1 VAPDPAALLKRV
13 LLFSQL
19 SDEMVAALAPH
30 LHRRAF
36 RRGTII
42 FHKDQA
48 GDALY
53 IVESGRVRIFRPEE
67 GGKELDIDQK
77 GPGDVFGEMAL
88 LDGLPRSASA
98 DTLEDTV
105 TYTLSH
111 EEFQRALATSPPLA
125 TTVLAMLSQTL
136 RHLMDYA
143 ETLAFLD
150 VPARVARVLLDM
162 AKRYGIKEDGS
173 VLINVNLTQAELARM
188 VGATRER
195 VNRALASFRA
205 QKLVELR
212 GKKIVILDA
221 KRLAERIY

>member
-1 VAPDPAALLKRV
+1 MASDLVALLKRV
-13 LLFSQL
+13 PLFSQL
-19 SDEMVAALAPH
+19 SDEMLAGLGTQ

-36 RRGTII
+36 RRATMI
-42 FHKDQA
+42 FHKDQE

-53 IVESGRVRIFRPEE
+53 IVESGRVRIFRSKED
-67 GGKELDIDQK
+67 GKELTIDHK
-77 GPGDVFGEMAL
+77 GAGDAFGEMAL
-88 LDGLPRSASA
+88 LDGLPRSASVE
-98 DTLEDTV
+98 TEEDTV
-105 TYTLSH
+105 TYTLSR
-111 EEFQRALATSPPLA
+111 EEFQRHLATSPQLA
-125 TTVLAMLSQTL
+125 AAVLAMLSKTL

-143 ETLAFLD
+143 ESLAHLD
-150 VPARVARVLLDM
+150 VPARVAQELLDM
-162 AKRYGIKEDGS
+162 AKRYGVKEDGS

-212 GKKIVILDA
+212 GKKIAILDP

>member
-1 VAPDPAALLKRV
+1 MAADPIALLKRV
-13 LLFSQL
+13 PLFAQL
-19 SDEMVAALAPH
+19 GDEMLAALAPH
-30 LHRRAF
+30 LHRRTF
-36 RRGTII
+36 RRGTIL

-77 GPGDVFGEMAL
+77 GPGDVFGEMAV
-88 LDGLPRSASA
+88 LDGQPRSASVEA
-98 DTLEDTV
+98 LDETV
-105 TYTLSH
+105 VFTLSR
-111 EEFQRALATSPPLA
+111 EEFQRALAAAPALA
-125 TTVLAMLSQTL
+125 IGVVAMLSRTL

-150 VPARVARVLLDM
+150 VPARVARVLLDL
-162 AKRYGIKEDGS
+162 ATRYGVNQDGGI
-173 VLINVNLTQAELARM
+173 LINIGVTQAELARM

-205 QKLVELR
+205 QKLVALR
-212 GKKIVILDA
+212 GKQIIVLDQR
-221 KRLAERIY
+221 RLAERIY